1 MKTQLNIDFFG
12 AAGEVTGSK
21 HGLSGQC
28 LGQPFKILIDYGMHQ
43 GGRDADE
50 KNLRHLP
57 WDPTAIDAI
66 TLTHAHIDHS
76 GLLPRLCA
84 QGFKGHIYCTAATFA
99 LLKILLLDSAHIQK
113 NDYDRAVKKKERG
126 RYRGELPAV
135 LYSTHDVEACL
146 KKVKVIDYNNPTEIL
161 PGITLEFH
169 NAGHILG
176 SAIATLDFR
185 LDSDNSET
193 YRVTASGDLG
203 MFNKPLLPN
212 PEYIHRT
219 DALLIEA
226 TYGDRDHKSLDET
239 RAELTEVI
247 NKTLA
252 HGGNIIMPAFAVG
265 RAQEIL
271 LMLMALVKAQKVPE
285 LHVWLDSPM
294 AVAATHL
301 TEQYFSELD
310 EDAQALITWYKRNP
324 HALHLRFVADV
335 EESKALNRIRSG
347 AVIISASGMCEAG
360 RILHHLKHNL
370 PDARNAIIMTGFQAY
385 GTLGRRIV
393 DGQTMVRIMGEEI
406 NVKASVHTIG
416 GLSAHAGQADLLN
429 WLKGFQRA
437 PQKTY
442 IVHGETEPTQIFQK
456 KIMSELGWL
465 GVQVAK
471 ALQHERLLD
480 Q

>member
-1 MKTQLNIDFFG
+1 
-12 AAGEVTGSK
+12 
-21 HGLSGQC
+21 
-28 LGQPFKILIDYGMHQ
+28 
-43 GGRDADE
+43 
-50 KNLRHLP
+50 
-57 WDPTAIDAI
+57 
-66 TLTHAHIDHS
+66 
-76 GLLPRLCA
+76 
-84 QGFKGHIYCTAATFA
+84 
-99 LLKILLLDSAHIQK
+99 
-113 NDYDRAVKKKERG
+113 
-126 RYRGELPAV
+126 
-135 LYSTHDVEACL
+135 
-146 KKVKVIDYNNPTEIL
+146 
-161 PGITLEFH
+161 
-169 NAGHILG
+169 
-176 SAIATLDFR
+176 
-185 LDSDNSET
+185 
-193 YRVTASGDLG
+193 
-203 MFNKPLLPN
+203 
-212 PEYIHRT
+212 
-219 DALLIEA
+219 LIEA

-271 LMLMALVKAQKVPE
+271 LMLMALVKAQTVPE

-310 EDAQALITWYKRNP
+310 EDAQALITWYKHNP

-416 GLSAHAGQADLLN
+416 GLSAHAGQADLLT

-456 KIMSELGWL
+456 KIMSELGWQS
-465 GVQVAK
+465 VQVAT
-471 ALQHERLLD
+471 AMQHERLLD